1 MNYTSF
7 LIKIIDKPNQKSFKD
22 NISVIEMTAKFYQQQ
37 QQNSHNICKLSIW
50 NSFSSTIMQ
59 HYQLD
64 DFLIVEGFISRR
76 KSDFGNRIL
85 FQGIE
90 ITVVKLYPFASNTR
104 G

>member
-22 NISVIEMTAKFYQQQ
+22 NISVIEITAKFYQQQ
-37 QQNSHNICKLSIW
+37 QNLHNICKLSIW
-50 NSFSSTIMQ
+50 NSFPSTIMQ
-59 HYQLD
+59 YYQLD

-76 KSDFGNRIL
+76 KSDFENRTL

-90 ITVVKLYPFASNTR
+90 ITVVKLYPFTLNTR
-104 G
+104 S